1 MRQFKVAVKDEFLRM
16 TLEAKINANSPE
28 EAEKK
33 AREFYCVELDCFE
46 EDVNIIRIE
55 EIKAT
60 KEDVRKHL
68 HKFMQEIPYSDKQIE
83 TALDLSIRRGNETKG
98 AIVKD
103 AVAYLYSGC

>member
-1 MRQFKVAVKDEFLRM
+1 MKQFRIIVHDLG
-16 TLEAKINANSPE
+16 LELEGKFKANSPE

-33 AREFYCVELDCFE
+33 AREFYCVELDCSE
-46 EDVNIIRIE
+46 EDVNIISIE

-68 HKFMQEIPYSDKQIE
+68 SKFMQEIPYSDKQIE
-83 TALDLSIRRGNETKG
+83 TALDLSIRRGNETKS

-103 AVAYLYSGC
+103 AVAFLYSGC